1 MENKFV
7 NFSCVNV
14 CVREENVKKWKK
26 EEEIA
31 SGKVTFLPIAVAAHA
46 KFLKNFKIF
55 KPNLWN
61 NLFHELIIYDMIFCE
76 KINYQI
82 IFGKYLFRKIIG
94 EKSYELVY

>member
-1 MENKFV
+1 ME
-7 NFSCVNV
+7 
-14 CVREENVKKWKK
+14 K

-31 SGKVTFLPIAVAAHA
+31 DKQKLFLPAAVATHA
-46 KFLKNFKIF
+46 KFLKNFKIS
-55 KPNLWN
+55 KSSLWN